1 MDLNLSIIVI
11 LVLSGI
17 AVGFINTLAGG
28 GTVISLTIF
37 MALGMPVQVANGTN
51 RISII
56 MQDFTSTATFM
67 KKRMVDWRSAL
78 KLCIPSVIG
87 AVIGSQIA
95 VTIDPRIFHICL
107 GIVLVGVL
115 IFTLIGDKLVKRRG
129 VSVITIKPIHYFI
142 FFLIGLYTGYVFV
155 GMGYMVLLVTMG
167 MMHLNIVAANVVKA
181 MILFVVMP
189 FSLLVFIIHGDV
201 NYIVGLIHGMG
212 NVIGAFLASHYAIGW
227 GTKFLKWFMVVVVL
241 FCLADL
247 TGLISIRDWVLAI
260 LK

>member
-1 MDLNLSIIVI
+1 MDLSISIIAI
-11 LVLSGI
+11 LVVSGV

-107 GIVLVGVL
+107 GVVLVGVL
-115 IFTLIGDKLVKRRG
+115 VFTLIGDRLIKRKGESTVK
-129 VSVITIKPIHYFI
+129 IKPIHYFI
-142 FFLIGLYTGYVFV
+142 FLLIGLYTGYMFV
-155 GMGYMVLLVTMG
+155 GMGYMVLLATMG
-167 MMHLNIVAANVVKA
+167 MMHLNIVSANVIKA

-189 FSLLVFIIHGDV
+189 FSLMVFIIHGDV
-201 NYIVGLIHGMG
+201 NYVVGLIHGCG
-212 NVIGAFLASHYAIGW
+212 NVIGAFIASHYAISW
-227 GTKFLKWFMVVVVL
+227 GSKFLKWFMVVVVL

-247 TGLISIRDWVLAI
+247 VGLISIRDFVLSI
-260 LK
+260 LN